1 MRPDPPLSLNWTL
14 LNLSPSGLNYD
25 VMVNWK
31 PPPSADVK
39 VGWMR
44 IEYEIQYRER
54 NTTNWEAVSLFFS
67 TSLFSFA
74 FMHTHT
80 LSRTLIYLYIYKNNT
95 PFRGKKKKCSLVPC
109 SPPLPMLTLEEKCM
123 QLCWRGG
130 GSQRM
135 ALWENTASLKE
146 VRGGIC
152 RSEFVRP
159 QTGSYSLQSSQSVC
173 ERQPW
178 RLF

>member
-54 NTTNWEAVSLFFS
+54 NATNWEAVSLFFS

-74 FMHTHT
+74 FMHTETHT
-80 LSRTLIYLYIYKNNT
+80 HRVMHTDIPLHYLYLYKNNT
-95 PFRGKKKKCSLVPC
+95 PFRGKKKNP
-109 SPPLPMLTLEEKCM
+109 
-123 QLCWRGG
+123 
-130 GSQRM
+130 
-135 ALWENTASLKE
+135 A
-146 VRGGIC
+146 
-152 RSEFVRP
+152 
-159 QTGSYSLQSSQSVC
+159 
-173 ERQPW
+173 
-178 RLF
+178 